1 MPLFSHFF
9 VEIFVNF
16 GVLKRGTVEMVVFLS
31 NYVVVL
37 LSFDIINDLIFG
49 VLTTLSTI
57 FQLYRGDQF

>member
-16 GVLKRGTVEMVVFLS
+16 GVLTRGTVEMVVFLS

-37 LSFDIINDLIFG
+37 FSFDII
-49 VLTTLSTI
+49 
-57 FQLYRGDQF
+57 